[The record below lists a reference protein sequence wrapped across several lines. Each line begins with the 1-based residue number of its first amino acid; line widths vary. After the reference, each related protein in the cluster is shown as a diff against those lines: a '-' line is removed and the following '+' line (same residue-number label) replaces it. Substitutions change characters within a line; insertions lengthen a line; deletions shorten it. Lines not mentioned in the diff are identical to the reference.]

1 MLEPK
6 DRQTLLQLLRPPP
19 GCRFDCAIGTTFSLD
34 LIAMLTAPLAMAM
47 FDWQDAEGELASDPE
62 LPGVNPLEL
71 LESLRRCANRVHI
84 FCQAG
89 QISVPPAH
97 QRLLTYLE
105 QSVVQVLAPAARQK
119 RQAVFHPKVW
129 VLRYLDALQAPRY
142 RLLCLTRNLTFDR
155 SWDAVV
161 AFDGIVKDRDRGFT
175 VNRPLGQFLEA
186 LPAMRVHPSEFTA
199 QGQADLALMMSEI
212 AKVQWD
218 VTEPLTSVA
227 FHPLGLTGRA
237 TRPFPKAASKV
248 LVVSPF
254 LSAAFLNELG
264 DSPDTRFL
272 VSRAES
278 LRELNPEL
286 LKAAWSCY
294 TLNEGTEDLR
304 GAVPVVAPDRIDTAL
319 NGLHAKVFV
328 MDDGRDA
335 RVWVGSANATSAAFE
350 ANVEFLVELV
360 GPRNRLGVD
369 AMLGREDLATGLRP
383 LLTPFEP
390 AATAEVPD
398 ADAKEAESLVDL
410 ARVAIASLLW
420 QAKIWPTGSGFN
432 IELLCNEPLVVDPR
446 VGLRC
451 RPVSLSAGDMIAIPT
466 GNPVTIDFGER
477 AEESITSFFAFEAT
491 ARVGTAEKCSAFVV
505 NVPLDGAP
513 EDRKERVLRSLLKDS
528 KTLLRYLLLLL
539 ADDPEAMFQE
549 LREPGDERSS
559 WSADG
564 DWTPLLEQ
572 LLRALDR
579 SPDRVEQVQRLI
591 EDLRRTPEGQ
601 QLVPPALDSILGPIS
616 RVHQEMHG
624 GKAASP

>member
-6 DRQTLLQLLRPPP
+6 DRQTLLQLLRPPL
-19 GCRFDCAIGTTFSLD
+19 GCHFDCAIGTTYSLD
-34 LIAMLTAPLAMAM
+34 LIALLTTPLAMAM
-47 FDWQDAEGELASDPE
+47 FDWQDAEGELSSDPE

-129 VLRYLDALQAPRY
+129 VLRYLDASQSPRY

-161 AFDGIVKDRDRGFT
+161 ALDGIVKDRERGLS
-175 VNRPLGQFLEA
+175 VNRPLCQFLEA
-186 LPAMRVHPSEFTA
+186 LPGMRVHPSELTV
-199 QGQADLALMMSEI
+199 QGQADLALIVSEV

-218 VTEPLTSVA
+218 VTDPLTSVA
-227 FHPLGLTGRA
+227 FHPLGLNGRA
-237 TRPFPKAASKV
+237 TRLFPKPASKA

-254 LSAAFLNELG
+254 LSPAFLKEFG

-272 VSRAES
+272 VSRPES
-278 LRELNPEL
+278 LRELDPEL
-286 LKAAWSCY
+286 LRSGWACY

-304 GAVPVVAPDRIDTAL
+304 GTVLVVPPERIDTAL

-335 RVWVGSANATSAAFE
+335 HVWVGSANATSAAFE
-350 ANVEFLVELV
+350 ANVEFLIELV

-383 LLTPFEP
+383 LLSPFEP
-390 AATAEVPD
+390 AAVAEVPD

-410 ARVAIASLLW
+410 ARVAIASMPW
-420 QAKIWPTGSGFN
+420 RAEIRSSGSGFN

-451 RPVSLSAGDMIAIPT
+451 RPVSLSAGDM
-466 GNPVTIDFGER
+466 VTIPIGDSAAVDFGER

-491 ARVGTAEKCSAFVV
+491 ARVGTAERCSAFVV
-505 NVPLDGAP
+505 NVPLAGAP
-513 EDRKERVLRSLLKDS
+513 ADRKERVLRSLLKDS

-549 LREPGDERSS
+549 LREPGGEHSS

-564 DWTPLLEQ
+564 HWMPLLEQ

-616 RVHQEMHG
+616 RVHHEMHG
-624 GKAASP
+624 SKAVLP